1 MNTRKSLAFSLAALA
16 IAVPGLA
23 SASSLYHPAGGEI
36 GYTTH
41 PDHVQSTKSRAE
53 VIQSVE
59 AARKDGT
66 LAVLSRGGVLPIKA
80 TGPAKTRDQVQQ
92 KFLDMSAAEKQR
104 MQEMYGA
111 GG

>member
-1 MNTRKSLAFSLAALA
+1 MTTRNSLVFSLAALVLA
-16 IAVPGLA
+16 IPGLA
-23 SASSLYHPAGGEI
+23 SASAQYHLAGGEI

-41 PDHVQSTKSRAE
+41 PDHVQSSKSRGE
-53 VIQSVE
+53 VMQSVD

-66 LAVLSRGGVLPIKA
+66 LAVLSRGGALPSKA

-92 KFLDMSAAEKQR
+92 EYLGMSAAEKQR